1 MKSHSRI
8 LLTLLLVIVMGLT
21 LTACGGGE
29 EEPTPAPE
37 VVNTPEPP
45 PPTDTPEPV
54 PTDTPEPPPP
64 TEEPEPEVEL
74 TRFESAEAGYAIQ
87 YPAGWFTDGMAEFM
101 TFASAEELLDSPDPG
116 EEGGVVLVV
125 VGTEGDFDDPDPV
138 AILQQM
144 TDEIGMVEEEGMEVV
159 QAPTAVTLNGNDGAT
174 TSFKGTTDN
183 GTPLNAYITVAK
195 SGKQVIV
202 MVAATPSETEAEF
215 QPIFEA
221 MANSIEIF
229 APVASPLP
237 ESDGT
242 LLYGETTTG
251 SVIDAGPAAW
261 DFIGLE
267 GETIDI
273 IVRPLADD
281 FDVIFDLLDE
291 SGNSV
296 LSIEVDESFGQEELR
311 SFTIPA
317 SGSYIIS
324 IYGFDG
330 ATGDYELTLA
340 EAGTVTGTAGSMN
353 YGDLMVG
360 VITAGET
367 ASWTFNAAA
376 GDFVDITVAPYEF
389 DLVVDVLD
397 PNGFSVLEEGPV
409 DDSYDTEYI
418 RTLFLPE
425 AGTYTVAIS
434 GFEGEVGDYE
444 LYVDLSNGGL
454 PGSILFAADT
464 LEEAESAEG
473 HAFPFTALAGEVV
486 TFQVDPELGFD
497 TVIQVV
503 NDDTDEI
510 LEEIDNTTGFEESIF
525 TVPEDGNYYFL
536 VIGFEGAYGEYD
548 ATELGSDYVIFELAY
563 GDGVIGRFG
572 PDGLIDYIFR
582 GTAGDTVIFTAETS
596 DELDLMMTMTDL
608 DDNLILSVDD
618 YVAGGTETLTYT
630 FTEDLIVFL
639 TVSEFNAMEG
649 QFLLF
654 VDSE

>member
-1 MKSHSRI
+1 LITI
-8 LLTLLLVIVMGLT
+8 LGVL

-29 EEPTPAPE
+29 EPTAEPAPTAE
-37 VVNTPEPP
+37 QPVEDSAEEEIAS
-45 PPTDTPEPV
+45 PTDTPEPA
-54 PTDTPEPPPP
+54 PTDTPEPPP

-174 TSFKGTTDN
+174 TSFKGTTDS
-183 GTPLNAYITVAK
+183 GTPLSAYITVAK
-195 SGKQVIV
+195 SGGQVIV
-202 MVAATPSETEAEF
+202 MVAATPSATESEF

-229 APVASPLP
+229 EPVAPPPP
-237 ESDGT
+237 ESGGT
-242 LLYGETTTG
+242 LLYGTTQTG
-251 SVIDAGPAAW
+251 SVTAAGPAAW

-281 FDVIFDLLDE
+281 FDVIFDLIDE

-296 LSIEVDESFGQEELR
+296 LDIEVDESFGTEELR
-311 SFTIPA
+311 SFTLPA
-317 SGSYIIS
+317 SGTYIIS
-324 IYGFDG
+324 IYGFG
-330 ATGDYELTLA
+330 GSTGDYELTLA
-340 EAGTVTGTAGSMN
+340 EAGTMTGTAGSIS

-360 VITAGET
+360 AIASTET
-367 ASWTFNAAA
+367 ASWTFNGAE
-376 GDFVDITVAPYEF
+376 GDFVDITVTPYEF

-397 PNGFSVLEEGPV
+397 PSGLSILDEGPV
-409 DDSYDTEYI
+409 DDSFDTEFI
-418 RTLFLPE
+418 RVLFLPE
-425 AGTYTVAIS
+425 TGTYTIAVS
-434 GFEGEVGDYE
+434 GYEGEVGDYE
-444 LYVDLSNGGL
+444 VMVNLSNGGL

-464 LEEAESAEG
+464 LEEAETIEG
-473 HAFPFTALAGEVV
+473 HAFPFTALTGEIV
-486 TFQVDPELGFD
+486 TFHVNPELGFD
-497 TVIQVV
+497 TVVQII

-510 LEEIDNTTGFEESIF
+510 LDEIDYTTGFEEVIF
-525 TVPEDGNYYFL
+525 SVPEDGNYYFL
-536 VIGFEGAYGEYD
+536 VLGFEGAYGEYD
-548 ATELGSDYVIFELAY
+548 ATLLGSDYVIFELAY

-572 PDGLIDYIFR
+572 PDGVIDYIFR
-582 GTAGDTVIFTAETS
+582 GTAGDSVTFTAETN

-608 DDNLILSVDD
+608 DDNLILSIDE
-618 YVAGGTETLTYT
+618 YVEGGTETLTYT
-630 FTEDLIVFL
+630 FTEDLVVFL
-639 TVSEFNAMEG
+639 TVSEFNAMQG